1 MARGITDATH
11 AISEE
16 TIDQI
21 MTDYDGGV
29 RVSDRVRRE
38 QFNKRLKEFQVNFV
52 DEELPGYISL
62 ALSEENFPPVRR
74 PTDEGVIVLNGVV
87 ESIDVCVPHGHADPE
102 REKIIPAIKKAHELE
117 ARKRFPDMVEPDP
130 SVIPFILSEPAVELS
145 VPVGSKAPHA

>member
-29 RVSDRVRRE
+29 RVSDRLRRE

-52 DEELPGYISL
+52 DEELPDYISL
-62 ALSEENFPPVRR
+62 ALSEEDFPPVRR
-74 PTDEGVIVLNGVV
+74 FPDNGVIFLSGVI
-87 ESIDVCVPHGHADPE
+87 ESIDACVPDGHADSE

-117 ARKRFPDMVEPDP
+117 AYKRFSDMVEPDP
-130 SVIPFILSEPAVELS
+130 TVIPFILSEPDVEVS
-145 VPVGSKAPHA
+145 VPLGSEAPNA